1 MSEELERVHTINLGK
16 VLLSQPQHRAVR
28 ALNMIREFAR
38 RHMKTHNI
46 KIDEDLARQV
56 WARGARSPP
65 RKIRVRMYKTD
76 TGDILVS
83 RYDEPADVE
92 DVGGDAAPAIE
103 STADTAIEG
112 ATTAAIAGTTTGTPS
127 LPEPG
132 LDAGK
137 DSDSDAVID
146 GDADTD
152 DVDSADADLQP
163 PEDDVQDS
171 STEPGHVRNGDHGGS
186 EVAVTDEVPE
196 AGDASAGDDDN
207 DDGDDSDSDNN
218 GVASDVDDSGDSAV
232 TADGGAT
239 AAAATT
245 TTAPGSGDD
254 TEASPEESK
263 QP

>member
-38 RHMKTHNI
+38 RHMKTHDI

-76 TGDILVS
+76 TGGILVS

-103 STADTAIEG
+103 STADTAIGG

-132 LDAGK
+132 LDSDK
-137 DSDSDAVID
+137 DSNSDAVID
-146 GDADTD
+146 DDDDDDDTD
-152 DVDSADADLQP
+152 DVDSADADPQP
-163 PEDDVQDS
+163 PEDDVQDVA
-171 STEPGHVRNGDHGGS
+171 TEPGHVRNGDHGGS

-196 AGDASAGDDDN
+196 AGGASAGDDDN
-207 DDGDDSDSDNN
+207 DDSDDSGSDSN
-218 GVASDVDDSGDSAV
+218 GVASDVDGSGDSVV
-232 TADGGAT
+232 TADDGAT
-239 AAAATT
+239 DA
-245 TTAPGSGDD
+245 TTAPGSGGD
-254 TEASPEESK
+254 TEALPEESK
-263 QP
+263 RP